1 MLDFS
6 RNIHAFDDAVETHE
20 ALIEALKKQKT
31 GKMATDAEHYGLE
44 VGGYVE
50 TVKFTS
56 GNNAILQ
63 LYEDLVA
70 PGGQASNFK

>member
-1 MLDFS
+1 
-6 RNIHAFDDAVETHE
+6 
-20 ALIEALKKQKT
+20 
-31 GKMATDAEHYGLE
+31 MATDAEHYGLE

-70 PGGQASNFK
+70 PGGQAGNFK